1 MLADYI
7 FMYCRSDSDTQA
19 VWMSGDRRALFFWV
33 LQRHSIHGEPEL
45 RKVAGRWEA
54 PRSVSV
60 YWRYGVLACRCSDHV
75 SQLYAQSCPL
85 AFEHCRDPVSK
96 TLARL
101 ESCCIDYASH
111 RGSTVISLRRSF
123 VRHVATV
130 AAFTQGSTGEFVVS
144 STEDW
149 ATHRRI
155 IGTQWQLNW
164 HLRKVVVASTLDGD
178 DRVL

>member
-1 MLADYI
+1 MQ
-7 FMYCRSDSDTQA
+7 S

-75 SQLYAQSCPL
+75 SQLYAHSCPL
-85 AFEHCRDPVSK
+85 AFEHCRDPMSK
-96 TLARL
+96 TVQPHMELARL
-101 ESCCIDYASH
+101 ESFIDYASH
-111 RGSTVISLRRSF
+111 RGSIVISLRRSF
-123 VRHVATV
+123 AHHVATV
-130 AAFTQGSTGEFVVS
+130 AAFTQGLTREFVVS
-144 STEDW
+144 PMEDW

-155 IGTQWQLNW
+155 IGTQWAGNW
-164 HLRKVVVASTLDGD
+164 GLRKVVIASTPDGD